1 MDRLIDAFSD
11 RAKKY
16 LKLIETRDVFP
27 ETGDIDNLKHLNI
40 QLQDDKI
47 DPLQVLEELDRFGS
61 PATVA
66 SSGGRYFGF
75 VVGGTLPAPLAAN
88 LLANVWDQNAGMEAS
103 SPVSAFIETLSRKW
117 LIDIFD
123 LPKETEVGFVTGAT
137 MANFTGLAVA
147 RHALLKKNGW
157 DVENYGLFNAPEIKV
172 IVGEEV
178 HVSILKALS
187 MLGMGKSRVTKVPV
201 DSQGRMKPE
210 CIPEITGPTIICV
223 QAGNV
228 NTGAFDPIDEI
239 CNKVSGALS
248 WVHVDGA
255 FGLWARVTPKYEHL
269 VRGMEKAD
277 SWATDAHKWLNVP
290 YDSGL
295 VFVKEKEHLVSAMA
309 TNAAYLV
316 SGGKREPCCCV
327 PELSRRGRGIEVW
340 AALRSLGKKGLAQ
353 LIESNCKNAFL
364 FADMLSTV
372 GYDVLN
378 DVVLNQVLVSFGE
391 PDVTRRVIKRVQED
405 GTCWCGGTEWQG
417 KTAMRISVSSWKT
430 TEKDIKESARVII
443 RIADEENNRVY
454 EDKNIQ
460 CHHICPANIQC
471 VPILLC
477 K

>member
-1 MDRLIDAFSD
+1 VQDWQAGEKFVIWYWIKNAGEQMDRLIDAFSD
-11 RAKKY
+11 MAKKY
-16 LKLIETRDVFP
+16 LNLVNARDVFP
-27 ETGDIDNLKHLNI
+27 APGDIENLK
-40 QLQDDKI
+40 QLDIPIQDDAV
-47 DPLQVLEELDRFGS
+47 DPLQVLDELDRFGS

-75 VVGGTLPAPLAAN
+75 VVGGSLHASLAAN
-88 LLANVWDQNAGMEAS
+88 LMANVWDQNAGMEAS
-103 SPVSAFIETLSRKW
+103 SPVSAFIEGVSRKW
-117 LIDIFD
+117 LIDIFG

-137 MANFTGLAVA
+137 MANFTGLAAA
-147 RHALLKKNGW
+147 RHALLKKSGW
-157 DVENYGLFNAPEIKV
+157 DVENDGLFNAPEIRV

-187 MLGMGKSRVTKVPV
+187 MLGMGKRRVTRVPV

-210 CIPEITGPTIICV
+210 CIPEITGPAIICV

-239 CNKVSGALS
+239 CEKISGELS

-255 FGLWARVTPKYEHL
+255 FGLWARVTPNYAHL
-269 VRGMEKAD
+269 VKGIEKAD

-295 VFVKEKEHLVSAMA
+295 VFVKEKEHLVSAMT

-327 PELSRRGRGIEVW
+327 PEISRRGRGIEVW

-364 FADMLSTV
+364 FADMLCTA

-378 DVVLNQVLVSFGE
+378 DVALNQVLVSFGD
-391 PDVTRRVIKRVQED
+391 PDTTRRVIKRVQEE
-405 GTCWCGGTEWQG
+405 GTCWCGVTEWQG

-430 TEKDIKESARVII
+430 TKKDIKESARVII
-443 RIADEENNRVY
+443 KIADEENYRG
-454 EDKNIQ
+454 
-460 CHHICPANIQC
+460 
-471 VPILLC
+471 
-477 K
+477 